1 MKSPNSTLN
10 GCSIS
15 NIWGCVSSLY
25 TLMGLNISPVLVSRS
40 KASRSERFFI
50 IQAFALQLCIFAG
63 VVVHIGYSSQAS
75 YGSYPSPLR
84 FILEGSLF
92 LGSSIFTLHIG
103 AQFSCQIQQTFS
115 RLQALQQRSDE
126 RLQRLTDNVPGVIYR
141 SIMRPDGSDRFTYI
155 SPRCKEIYELEPEVV
170 LQDSKNLWTLIVPE
184 DSALMREG
192 AQKAINLLQPWTME
206 YRICTASGKLKWLQ
220 VSASPEKM
228 DDGDV
233 YWDGVVLDVSDR
245 KRAEAI
251 LHRYR
256 ATLEDKVRARTA
268 ALERANEALE
278 RLAKLDGLTQL
289 ANRRT
294 FDVHL
299 NETWKRLCREQKPL
313 SLIMCDIDS
322 FKLYNDRYGH
332 LMGDRTLKAV
342 AQVIQRAAKRPAD
355 LAARYGG
362 EEFAIILPDT
372 DQKGAIRVAEEL
384 RKAVLHLRILHNESV
399 THPFVTVSLGVA
411 SIIPCG
417 ELTIR
422 SSEELIKNADRAMYQ
437 AKHNGRNQ
445 FQVSDRNHI
454 S

>member
-1 MKSPNSTLN
+1 MP
-10 GCSIS
+10 
-15 NIWGCVSSLY
+15 
-25 TLMGLNISPVLVSRS
+25 MALNISSVFTARS
-40 KASRSERFFI
+40 NASRSERFFI

-63 VVVHIGYSSQAS
+63 VVVYISYSSQTS
-75 YGSYPSPLR
+75 YGSHPSPFR

-103 AQFSCQIQQTFS
+103 AQFSHRIQQTFS

-126 RLQRLTDNVPGVIYR
+126 RLQRLTENVPGVIYR
-141 SIMRPDGSDRFTYI
+141 YIMRPDGTDRFTYI
-155 SPRCKEIYELEPEVV
+155 SPRCKEIYEVEPEVV
-170 LQDSKNLWTLIVPE
+170 LQDSRNLWMLVAPE
-184 DSALMREG
+184 DATLMREG
-192 AQKAINLLQPWTME
+192 AQKAMDALQPWQME

-220 VSASPEKM
+220 VSASPDKM
-228 DDGDV
+228 DNGDV

-268 ALERANEALE
+268 ELERANESLE

-322 FKLYNDRYGH
+322 FKLYNDHYGH

-342 AQVIQRAAKRPAD
+342 AQVIQSAAKRPAD

-372 DQKGAIRVAEEL
+372 DQRGAIRVAEEL
-384 RKAVLHLRILHNESV
+384 RKAVLHLRILHQVSV
-399 THPFVTVSLGVA
+399 THPFVTVSLGIA
-411 SIIPCG
+411 STLPCG
-417 ELTIR
+417 EPTTR
-422 SSEELIKNADRAMYQ
+422 SSEELIRNADRAMYQ
-437 AKHNGRNQ
+437 AKHGGRNQ
-445 FQVSDRNHI
+445 FQVSDRSYI

>member
-1 MKSPNSTLN
+1 
-10 GCSIS
+10 
-15 NIWGCVSSLY
+15 
-25 TLMGLNISPVLVSRS
+25 MGLNISPVLVSRS
-40 KASRSERFFI
+40 NASRSERFFI
-50 IQAFALQLCIFAG
+50 VQAFALQLCIFAG
-63 VVVHIGYSSQAS
+63 VVVYVGYSSQAS
-75 YGSYPSPLR
+75 YESHPSSLR

-103 AQFSCQIQQTFS
+103 AQFSRRIQQAFS
-115 RLQALQQRSDE
+115 RLQALQRRSDE
-126 RLQRLTDNVPGVIYR
+126 RLQRLTENVPGVIYR
-141 SIMRPDGSDRFTYI
+141 YLMRPDGTDRFTYI
-155 SPRCKEIYELEPEVV
+155 SPRCKEVYEVEPEMV
-170 LQDSKNLWTLIVPE
+170 LQDSRNLWTLVVPE
-184 DSALMREG
+184 DANLMREG
-192 AQKAINLLQPWTME
+192 AQKAIVSLQPWTME

-220 VSASPEKM
+220 VSASPERM
-228 DDGDV
+228 DDGEV

-256 ATLEDKVRARTA
+256 STLEDKVRARTA
-268 ALERANEALE
+268 ELERANQALE

-294 FDVHL
+294 FDLHL

-322 FKLYNDRYGH
+322 FKLYNDHYGH
-332 LMGDRTLKAV
+332 VMGDRTLKAV
-342 AQVIQRAAKRPAD
+342 AQVIQNAAKRPAD

-384 RKAVLHLRILHNESV
+384 RRAVLNLQILHQESI

-411 SIIPCG
+411 CIMPCG
-417 ELTIR
+417 ELTVR
-422 SSEELIKNADRAMYQ
+422 SSEELIRNADRAMYQ
-437 AKHNGRNQ
+437 AKHQGRNQ
-445 FQVSDRNHI
+445 FQVSDRNRSSSI
-454 S
+454 SGWGESNPHH

>member
-1 MKSPNSTLN
+1 M
-10 GCSIS
+10 
-15 NIWGCVSSLY
+15 SLDVF
-25 TLMGLNISPVLVSRS
+25 SALVSRS
-40 KASRSERFFI
+40 NASRSERFFI

-63 VVVHIGYSSQAS
+63 VVVYIGYSSQVS
-75 YGSYPSPLR
+75 YGSHSSPLR
-84 FILEGSLF
+84 FILEGALF

-103 AQFSCQIQQTFS
+103 AQFSHRMQQTFS

-126 RLQRLTDNVPGVIYR
+126 RLQRLTENVPGVIYR
-141 SIMRPDGSDRFTYI
+141 YIMRPDGTDRFTYI
-155 SPRCKEIYELEPEVV
+155 SPRCKEIYEVEPELV
-170 LQDSKNLWTLIVPE
+170 LQDSRNLWMLVVAE

-192 AQKAINLLQPWTME
+192 AQKAMDALQPWTME

-220 VSASPEKM
+220 VSASPERM

-256 ATLEDKVRARTA
+256 ATLEDKVRARTVE
-268 ALERANEALE
+268 LERANESLE

-294 FDVHL
+294 FDIHL

-322 FKLYNDRYGH
+322 FKLYNDHYGH

-342 AQVIQRAAKRPAD
+342 AQVIQHAAKRPAD

-372 DQKGAIRVAEEL
+372 DQKGAMRVAEEL
-384 RKAVLHLRILHNESV
+384 RKTVLHLRILHDESI

-411 SIIPCG
+411 CIVPCG
-417 ELTIR
+417 ELMARSPEGLIR
-422 SSEELIKNADRAMYQ
+422 DADRAMYK
-437 AKHNGRNQ
+437 AKRNGRNQ
-445 FQVSDRNHI
+445 SRVNDQDYASLI
-454 S
+454 SGWGESNPHH